1 MTLAVD
7 RGDGGGRTYWFNN
20 PKLRAVVFQIVLLA
34 IVVLIILTGAWNAVE
49 NLARQGRSLGLD
61 FLGRTASFDIGQTPI
76 EYTSLSTNG
85 RALLVGIT
93 NTLIVA
99 ALGIVLA
106 TVLGFIIGVARL
118 SSNWIIA
125 KLAMV
130 YIEVVRNIPLLLQL
144 LFWYGAVLKPLP
156 GVRQSIT
163 FGESIFLNNRGIFFP
178 AAMPQAGAGLVG
190 GALLVGVLGAI
201 GFTVWGRRKQ
211 METGKRPPVLLVNLA
226 LIVGLPLLAFF
237 GTGMPFA
244 MDYPKVGGFNVNGGF
259 RLQPEFVALLLG
271 LTIYTAAF
279 IAETVRSGIRG
290 VPHGQTEASGALGLR
305 SGHNLRLVVIPQAMR
320 IIVPPLASQYLNLT
334 KNSSLAVAIGYPD
347 LVQVFSGTV
356 LNNTNQAIECIGIT
370 MAVYLIISL
379 SIAGFMN
386 WFNKRV
392 ALVER

>member
-7 RGDGGGRTYWFNN
+7 RGDTGGRTYWFNN
-20 PKLRAVVFQIVLLA
+20 PKLRAVVFQGVLLLIVL
-34 IVVLIILTGAWNAVE
+34 IIILTGAWNAVE
-49 NLARQGRSLGLD
+49 NLAKQGRTLGFE

-76 EYTSLSTNG
+76 EYTSLSSNG
-85 RALLVGIT
+85 RALLVGIV

-106 TVLGFIIGVARL
+106 TLLGFLIGVARL
-118 SSNWIIA
+118 STNWVVA
-125 KLAMV
+125 KLATV

-163 FGESIFLNNRGIFFP
+163 FGDNIYLNNRGIFFP
-178 AAMPQAGAGLVG
+178 SAHPEAGAWV
-190 GALLVGVLGAI
+190 VGVALIVGILGAV
-201 GFTVWGRRKQ
+201 GFTSFGKRQQ
-211 METGKRPPVLLVNLA
+211 MATGKRPPVLLVNLA
-226 LIVGLPLLAFF
+226 LIIGLPLVAFF
-237 GTGMPFA
+237 AAGVPFT
-244 MDYPKVGGFNVNGGF
+244 MDYPKIGGFNVSGGF
-259 RLQPEFVALLLG
+259 HLQPEFVALLLG

-305 SGHNLRLVVIPQAMR
+305 SGQNLRLVVIPQAMR